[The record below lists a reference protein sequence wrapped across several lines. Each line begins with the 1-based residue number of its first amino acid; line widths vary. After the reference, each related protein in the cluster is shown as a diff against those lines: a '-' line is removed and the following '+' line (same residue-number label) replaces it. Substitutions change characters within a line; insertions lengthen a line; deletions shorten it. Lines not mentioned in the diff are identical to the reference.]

1 MRRVLSLAGAAA
13 LALLVGSA
21 SAEAQ
26 TMRFT
31 ALLSGANEVPGIAS
45 GSGGTATVTLNT
57 ATRAVTYR
65 VDVYNMPS
73 GTTQAHFHV
82 GGPGVAGPVV
92 VNFVVQPNI
101 SNDFSISG
109 TATAADLVP
118 RQAQGIG
125 SWDDFIEAL
134 VLGQVYANVH
144 STVNPGGE
152 IRGQVL
158 PVPE

>member
-1 MRRVLSLAGAAA
+1 MRRVLSLAGAAV
-13 LALLVGSA
+13 LALLVGTA

-26 TMRFT
+26 NLNFT
-31 ALLSGANEVPGIAS
+31 ALLSGANETPGIAS
-45 GSGGTATVTLNT
+45 GAGGTATITLNT

-65 VDVYNMPS
+65 IDVYNMPS
-73 GTTQAHFHV
+73 GTTAAHFHT

-92 VNFVVQPNI
+92 VNFTVQTNV

-109 TATAADLVP
+109 TATASDLVS

-125 SWDDFIEAL
+125 SWEDFVQAL
-134 VLGQVYANVH
+134 TLGQIYVNVH

-152 IRGQVL
+152 VRGQVV
-158 PVPE
+158 PVP